1 MLAAYILAGPFV
13 QTAFALML
21 PITFSTIFL
30 VKLPVLLAEATYL
43 PLYLFGMQLCLDV
56 VGLGEFIH
64 KQQRE
69 FSWTALAFTVFG
81 FFPYQWL
88 LAFSAM
94 RAMVRQLRNQ
104 TDWEKTAHI
113 GAHRKVEVVA

>member
-1 MLAAYILAGPFV
+1 
-13 QTAFALML
+13 
-21 PITFSTIFL
+21 
-30 VKLPVLLAEATYL
+30 
-43 PLYLFGMQLCLDV
+43 MQLCVDI

-64 KQQRE
+64 KQKRTY
-69 FSWTALAFTVFG
+69 SWSALAFTVIG
-81 FFPYQWL
+81 FFPYQGL
-88 LAFSAM
+88 LAFSAI